1 MKSKFS
7 RTSLFRILAVTT
19 CLINLSTN
27 SLAATC
33 LRGVNIAGAEFGDEL
48 GAYGEAYIY
57 PSDETLEWA
66 AGEGMTAIR
75 LPFKWERLQPS
86 LFGSFDSRELGFLRD
101 VVAKSNSLGL
111 TVILDPHN
119 YAQYRG
125 TRIGNGPV
133 SAAAFADFWRRLAPH
148 FSGNSEVVYL
158 LMNEPANLT
167 AATWFPAAQA
177 GIHAIRD
184 TGANNLIMVPGTIW
198 TGASHWFDEQD
209 GGSNADL
216 FERIE
221 DPLENMVFEVHQYMD
236 KDYSG
241 TNSTC
246 PRSEDAIE
254 ALQNMATWL
263 KTHDFRGFVGEFG
276 GTTSPD
282 CLAGLAEMT
291 AYLNS
296 DSETWIGWSA
306 WAAGEWW
313 GDYELSL
320 QPIEGMNTPQMKV
333 LAPYISASPNQCG

>member
-1 MKSKFS
+1 MNSKFS
-7 RTSLFRILAVTT
+7 RTSFCRVLAMNA
-19 CLINLSTN
+19 CLISFTTN
-27 SLAATC
+27 THAATC

-48 GAYGEAYIY
+48 GGYGEAYIY

-66 AGEGMTAIR
+66 ASEGMTAIR
-75 LPFKWERLQPS
+75 LPFKWERLQPA
-86 LFGSFDSRELGFLRD
+86 LFGSFDSRELEFLKD
-101 VVAKSNSLGL
+101 IVAKSNALGL

-119 YAQYRG
+119 YAEYRG
-125 TRIGNGPV
+125 TRIGNGQV
-133 SAAAFADFWRRLAPH
+133 NAAAFADFWQRLAPQ

-158 LMNEPANLT
+158 LMNEPAGLT

-184 TGANNLIMVPGTIW
+184 AGANNLIMVPGTIW

-216 FERIE
+216 FENIE
-221 DPLENMVFEVHQYMD
+221 DPLDNMAFEVHQYMD
-236 KDYSG
+236 EDYSG

-246 PRSEDAIE
+246 PRSNDAIE
-254 ALQNMATWL
+254 ALQDMAAWL
-263 KTHDFRGFVGEFG
+263 KTHDFKGFVGEFG

-282 CLAGLAEMT
+282 CLVGLSDMA

-320 QPIEGMNTPQMKV
+320 QPIDGSNTPQMKV
-333 LAPYISASPNQCG
+333 LAPHLNDSSNQCG